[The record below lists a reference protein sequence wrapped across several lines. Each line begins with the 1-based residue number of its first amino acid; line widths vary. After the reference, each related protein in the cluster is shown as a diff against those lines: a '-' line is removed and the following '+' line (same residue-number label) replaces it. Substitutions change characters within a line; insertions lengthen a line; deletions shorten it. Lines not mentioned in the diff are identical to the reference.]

1 MVKARRKARAIALQV
16 LYELDCTR
24 HELEDTLA
32 HHSEELA
39 LDAGVQEFTRTLV
52 MGVWPARTRL
62 DRAIHKQAPQ
72 WPLREMASID
82 LNILRIALWEVGVQ
96 QTTPV
101 KVIIN
106 EAVELAKKYGSDS
119 TAKFVNGVLGS
130 IADNLTAL
138 RAELA
143 VLAPAA

>member
-1 MVKARRKARAIALQV
+1 
-16 LYELDCTR
+16 
-24 HELEDTLA
+24 
-32 HHSEELA
+32 
-39 LDAGVQEFTRTLV
+39 
-52 MGVWPARTRL
+52 
-62 DRAIHKQAPQ
+62 
-72 WPLREMASID
+72 MASID
-82 LNILRIALWEVGVQ
+82 RNILRIALWEVGMQ

-143 VLAPAA
+143 APAPVA